1 MLVMILFMNTV
12 SNVSIA
18 ILMADLQGD
27 IAGFLISTFTIVV
40 VSEIVPQTIGNRF
53 PIALSH
59 YLKYFMWFY
68 FIVTSP
74 VSFLI
79 GGILQKVLGDGGG
92 NLLKKSEMKKLFEHQ
107 ESQKIL
113 KASERKILIAALEL
127 KNRTI
132 A

>member
-1 MLVMILFMNTV
+1 M
-12 SNVSIA
+12 
-18 ILMADLQGD
+18 
-27 IAGFLISTFTIVV
+27 
-40 VSEIVPQTIGNRF
+40 
-53 PIALSH
+53 SH

-68 FIVTSP
+68 FIITSP

-79 GGILQKVLGDGGG
+79 GGILLKVLGDGGG
-92 NLLKKSEMKKLFEHQ
+92 TLLKKSEMKKLFEHQ